1 MCKQEMVSGYVRLR
15 RGVPS
20 GAVHAEGIGAALG
33 WQHAIVIAA
42 YSLNV
47 GLVKGDP
54 VLHPVPK
61 VLEAGT
67 GICGVI
73 VSASKHIEINEEH
86 LKVTGSSS

>member
-1 MCKQEMVSGYVRLR
+1 
-15 RGVPS
+15 
-20 GAVHAEGIGAALG
+20 
-33 WQHAIVIAA
+33 
-42 YSLNV
+42 
-47 GLVKGDP
+47 